1 MKLMASNIPSRK
13 STISVRFNPK
23 TMNTYDMQEMEWGIR
38 ASIDSYE
45 RELRQ
50 REDKDVQMGSD
61 MDLDLPING
70 RSGTYGCVDSVMSDN
85 EEIKPLAIIPM
96 IAVEARRYQYQSPKK
111 RKLLR
116 GLHKIIDKYIDHHC
130 KRKHASTDQIR
141 ERMYIA
147 LQAALLDVDVDE
159 IILPDATSDQ
169 VQAGKNR
176 GNQEEYLISLEVA
189 QRFFNGINYI
199 IPRRAKRV
207 LQSLG
212 TALTTRSSIPSIINT
227 TSELTNLSA
236 YYHS

>member
-1 MKLMASNIPSRK
+1 
-13 STISVRFNPK
+13 
-23 TMNTYDMQEMEWGIR
+23 
-38 ASIDSYE
+38 
-45 RELRQ
+45 
-50 REDKDVQMGSD
+50 MGSD

-85 EEIKPLAIIPM
+85 EVSNSPLPINTTTYCKSKEIKPLAIIPM

-147 LQAALLDVDVDE
+147 LQAALLDVDVDVDE

-176 GNQEEYLISLEVA
+176 VRQIL
-189 QRFFNGINYI
+189 
-199 IPRRAKRV
+199 
-207 LQSLG
+207 
-212 TALTTRSSIPSIINT
+212 SIHLC
-227 TSELTNLSA
+227 E
-236 YYHS
+236 

>member
-1 MKLMASNIPSRK
+1 
-13 STISVRFNPK
+13 
-23 TMNTYDMQEMEWGIR
+23 
-38 ASIDSYE
+38 
-45 RELRQ
+45 
-50 REDKDVQMGSD
+50 MGSD

-85 EEIKPLAIIPM
+85 EVSNSPLPINTTTYCKSKEIKPLAIIPM

-176 GNQEEYLISLEVA
+176 VRQIL
-189 QRFFNGINYI
+189 
-199 IPRRAKRV
+199 
-207 LQSLG
+207 
-212 TALTTRSSIPSIINT
+212 SIHLC
-227 TSELTNLSA
+227 E
-236 YYHS
+236 